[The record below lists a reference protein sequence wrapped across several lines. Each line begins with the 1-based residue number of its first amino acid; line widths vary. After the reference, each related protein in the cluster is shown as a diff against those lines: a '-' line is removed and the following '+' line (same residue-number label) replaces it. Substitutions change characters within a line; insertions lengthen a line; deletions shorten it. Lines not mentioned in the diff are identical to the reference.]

1 MEVFFC
7 FYYRE
12 RDAKSPIYQGRC
24 MQTENDGQTHFNTQ
38 LVACGSANERPSLL
52 LRIKS
57 KDQSEDE
64 QMLRRRQ
71 RNHARRNFT
80 SPEETAAL
88 SA

>member
-1 MEVFFC
+1 MREPGLPAAVC
-7 FYYRE
+7 AIENGRNVARLCLQPE
-12 RDAKSPIYQGRC
+12 RDAK
-24 MQTENDGQTHFNTQ
+24 
-38 LVACGSANERPSLL
+38 L

-71 RNHARRNFT
+71 RNHARRDFR
-80 SPEETAAL
+80 SPEKAATL

>member
-12 RDAKSPIYQGRC
+12 RDAKSPIYQERC
-24 MQTENDGQTHFNTQ
+24 VQTENGQKHFNAQ
-38 LVACGSANERPSLL
+38 PLACGSANERPGLL

-71 RNHARRNFT
+71 RNHARRKFS